1 MREFAGKTAV
11 ITGAASGMGLAFAR
25 RFAAEG
31 MNVVLADIEQDALQ
45 AQVVQLQQEERNV
58 LGVVVNTM
66 RRETLEELRE
76 RTIAEFGNVHILCN
90 NAGVAALDDAGF
102 SDEPSEIRGSWAVP
116 DSTWEWVLGVNFWGV
131 LYGVQVF
138 VPHMLE
144 HGEDGHI
151 VNTASIAGLT
161 PGGGAYGVSKHA
173 VLALTEGLYQQFQD
187 MGANLSA
194 SVLCPGLVN
203 TNIGLAERNRPT
215 EFGDQVEAASGDL
228 EGLIA
233 MLKSGM
239 DPNAVA
245 DLVFD
250 SIVEQRCYI
259 LPHPAWDDFIRD
271 RVEHVLARGA
281 PVRLDIEDMARRQ
294 AAGEQ
299 L

>member
-1 MREFAGKTAV
+1 MREFEGKTAV
-11 ITGAASGMGLAFAR
+11 VTGGASGMGLAFAR

-31 MNVVLADIEQDALQ
+31 MNVVLADIEEDALQ
-45 AQVVQLQQEERNV
+45 AQVVRLQQEERNA

-66 RRETLEELRE
+66 RRETLEDLRD
-76 RTIAEFGNVHILCN
+76 RAIAEFGNIHILCN
-90 NAGVAALDDAGF
+90 NAGVAGLDDAGF
-102 SDEPSEIRGSWAVP
+102 DVSGEVRGSWDVP

-144 HGEDGHI
+144 HGEEGHI
-151 VNTASIAGLT
+151 VNTASLAGLI
-161 PGGGAYGVSKHA
+161 PGGGAYSVSKHA
-173 VLALTEGLYQQFQD
+173 VLALTEGLYQQFQSL
-187 MGANLSA
+187 GAKLSA

-203 TNIGLAERNRPT
+203 TNIGYAERNRPD
-215 EFGDQVEAASGDL
+215 EFGDQFTVTEEIQQGI
-228 EGLIA
+228 IA
-233 MLKSGM
+233 MLSGGM
-239 DPNAVA
+239 DPNDVA

-259 LPHPAWDDFIRD
+259 LPHPAWDEFVRS
-271 RVEHVLARGA
+271 RVEHILARGA
-281 PVRLDIEDMARRQ
+281 PITMDTEEMARRI